1 MEDDQIAQQPRTISQ
16 WSQPLGQDGK
26 PIYTREYQLDSPDNG
41 GVIIQDHS
49 AGHPY
54 FGGEAASPHF
64 NVRRADNKKNTSVPG
79 IKKHYNYNK

>member
-1 MEDDQIAQQPRTISQ
+1 MVST
-16 WSQPLGQDGK
+16 LGTRWQAN
-26 PIYTREYQLDSPDNG
+26 IYTREYQLDSPDNG

-64 NVRRADNKKNTSVPG
+64 NVRRADNKKIPLFLG
-79 IKKHYNYNK
+79 